1 MIESNQMVT
10 LNAPKGSATMKSSEK
25 GIGTSLHKFTFSHVS
40 LLKFKKK
47 KTIFLMTFFRLN
59 LCPF

>member
-25 GIGTSLHKFTFSHVS
+25 GVGTSLHKFSFSQVS
-40 LLKFKKK
+40 VLNLFFS
-47 KTIFLMTFFRLN
+47 FLMRL
-59 LCPF
+59 LD